1 MQFQAHFIDNL
12 RAQVYNVTR
21 GDTML
26 GENIRNLRKENK
38 MSQEQLAEKLD
49 VSRQSISLWENGQ
62 TTPSMENIVAI
73 ADIFDV
79 STDILLK
86 DCVEEIADDEKVK
99 KQKPRKKGFFIALV
113 SIVVAIIVAVSAFVI
128 NNSFD
133 KKLSAEEIF
142 DLIAPCTV
150 EINAEGD
157 TFSSTGTGSFID
169 GNGTIITNYH
179 VIESCHTINVATQ
192 DGNVHKVESILGF
205 DKERDLA
212 IIKIDSQNEK
222 FVTLKSENLKTG
234 EKIYTLGSS
243 LGLTGTFSEGI
254 ISSSSREIDGL
265 EFIQI
270 TAPISSG
277 NSGGPLVDEYGNVI
291 GITTGAF
298 TEGQNL
304 NLAIPVRYIDE
315 INRETEY
322 SINDFFLISQGKVV
336 QKPSEESKDEP
347 EMDENYVPVD
357 IGYFDSI
364 EDLEEATQRNPSAFK
379 LPVIVSVYGIIIRTS
394 ENLIYIVDSNDVG
407 NFLLYVAIEEN
418 NADYFDNKFMLS
430 MIDDTVN
437 RVISGDKVVIKGVYR
452 HSAKTISDCTYEL
465 VE

>member
-1 MQFQAHFIDNL
+1 MIM
-12 RAQVYNVTR
+12 QVYSVTR

-62 TTPSMENIVAI
+62 TTPSMDNIMAI
-73 ADIFDV
+73 AEIFGV
-79 STDILLK
+79 STDALLK
-86 DCVEEIADDEKVK
+86 DSVEGNNDNENT
-99 KQKPRKKGFFIALV
+99 KQPKPRKKGLLVALV
-113 SIVVAIIVAVSAFVI
+113 SIVVAIIVAVSVFVI
-128 NNSFD
+128 NHSFD

-142 DLIAPCTV
+142 NIIAPCTV

-179 VIESCHTINVATQ
+179 VIESCHTINVTTQ
-192 DGNVHKVESILGF
+192 DGNVHKVESVLGF
-205 DKERDLA
+205 NKERDLA
-212 IIKIDSQNEK
+212 IIKIDCQNEK
-222 FVTLKSENLKTG
+222 FVTLKTGNLKTG

-254 ISSSSREIDGL
+254 ISSSSREIENL

-304 NLAIPVRYIDE
+304 NLAIPVKYIDE
-315 INRETEY
+315 INRDTEY
-322 SINDFFLISQGKVV
+322 TINDFFLLSQGRVV
-336 QKPSEESKDEP
+336 QKPSEESQEEP

-357 IGYFDSI
+357 IGYFDS
-364 EDLEEATQRNPSAFK
+364 LEELGEAAQRNPSVFK
-379 LPVIVSVYGIIIRTS
+379 LPVAIQLKGTCIRTKDNELFIIMAKTNS
-394 ENLIYIVDSNDVG
+394 ERSRVYRFKNNLIEDSVDSQFG
-407 NFLLYVAIEEN
+407 YSCQLY
-418 NADYFDNKFMLS
+418 
-430 MIDDTVN
+430 MIDDTKN
-437 RVISGDKVVIKGVYR
+437 RVLTGDIVVVKGVYR

>member
-1 MQFQAHFIDNL
+1 
-12 RAQVYNVTR
+12 
-21 GDTML
+21 ML

-49 VSRQSISLWENGQ
+49 VSRQSVSLWENGQ
-62 TTPSMENIVAI
+62 TTPSMDNIIAI
-73 ADIFDV
+73 ANIFGV
-79 STDILLK
+79 STDVLLK
-86 DCVEEIADDEKVK
+86 DNVEEISDSENVK
-99 KQKPRKKGFFIALV
+99 KSKPRKKGILVALI
-113 SIVVAIIVAVSAFVI
+113 SIVVAIIVAVSIFVI
-128 NNSFD
+128 NHSFD

-157 TFSSTGTGSFID
+157 TFSSTGTGSFIND
-169 GNGTIITNYH
+169 NGTIITNYH
-179 VIESCHTINVATQ
+179 VIESCHTINVITQ
-192 DGNVHKVESILGF
+192 DGNVHKVESVLGF

-212 IIKIDSQNEK
+212 IIKIDSQNKKFIKLKTEK
-222 FVTLKSENLKTG
+222 LKTG

-254 ISSSSREIDGL
+254 ISASSREIEGL

-304 NLAIPVRYIDE
+304 NLAISVKYIDE
-315 INRETEY
+315 INKDTEY
-322 SINDFFLISQGKVV
+322 SINDFFLLSQGKVV
-336 QKPSEESKDEP
+336 QKPSKDNQDEV
-347 EMDENYVPVD
+347 EVDENYIPVD
-357 IGYFDSI
+357 IGYFDSL
-364 EDLEEATQRNPSAFK
+364 EELEEATLRNPDAFQ
-379 LPVIVSVYGIIIRTS
+379 LPVVVAVYGTVARNQNDEIYLVSEKRNTQKSFLFYATTHDEFDKETLEKNFGIIYHI
-394 ENLIYIVDSNDVG
+394 
-407 NFLLYVAIEEN
+407 
-418 NADYFDNKFMLS
+418 FMK
-430 MIDDTVN
+430 DDTKN
-437 RVISGDKVVIKGVYR
+437 RVLTRDKVIVKGVYR

-465 VE
+465 IE